1 MGKLIFTCD
10 SNTKK
15 NADFYITYDT
25 ENWNWN
31 DYGYYINYRIYAT
44 PKITPNKKEVC
55 LGWISILDRYQKMGK
70 HDWLE
75 NKLKEAGTYSQF
87 HELPDS
93 FSSEIGERAAT
104 MLWMLLDCK
113 QRKEFIESMHLILDN
128 SGSYWENIRYYS
140 LNPMFRNGIAMAK
153 KEYLDLVKDI
163 MLSPTN
169 FKLTKECYRQLFDK

>member
-1 MGKLIFTCD
+1 
-10 SNTKK
+10 
-15 NADFYITYDT
+15 
-25 ENWNWN
+25 
-31 DYGYYINYRIYAT
+31 
-44 PKITPNKKEVC
+44 
-55 LGWISILDRYQKMGK
+55 
-70 HDWLE
+70 
-75 NKLKEAGTYSQF
+75 
-87 HELPDS
+87 
-93 FSSEIGERAAT
+93 

-128 SGSYWENIRYYS
+128 SGSYWENTRYYS